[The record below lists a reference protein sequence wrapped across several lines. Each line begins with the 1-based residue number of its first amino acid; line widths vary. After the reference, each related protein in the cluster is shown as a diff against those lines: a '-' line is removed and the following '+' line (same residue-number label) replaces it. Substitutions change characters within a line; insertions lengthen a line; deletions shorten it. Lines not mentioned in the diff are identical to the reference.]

1 MNSTG
6 PEDPLNGGRTTAG
19 VVRVGDTVRRPQGA
33 HSPFVHRLLFELG
46 ARGCVFAPRFLGIDD
61 QKREILSYLPGEV
74 PGQLGAF
81 SDSQL
86 DAAARLLRAL
96 HDATPE
102 SPLRGID
109 EVVCHGDASPCNAVF
124 LHGMPYA
131 WIDFDS
137 AHPGS
142 RSDDLG
148 YAAWLWLDIGNDDYA
163 ARMQARRLARFFAA
177 YGAAN
182 RVDPTQSILEAQEKL
197 CRRAGVHQDW
207 ARQCRLWTLKHR
219 TVLQASP

>member
-1 MNSTG
+1 MSSTS
-6 PEDPLNGGRTTAG
+6 PEDPLIGGRTTDG

-33 HSPFVHRLLFELG
+33 HSPFVHQLLLDLG
-46 ARGCVFAPRFLGIDD
+46 ARGCLFAPRFLGIDD
-61 QKREILSYLPGEV
+61 QQRDILSYLRGEV
-74 PGQLGAF
+74 PAELGTF

-96 HDATPE
+96 HDATSS
-102 SPLRGID
+102 SPLRGIH

-124 LHGMPYA
+124 LDGMPYA

-148 YAAWLWLDIGNDDYA
+148 YAAWLWLDIGKDDFRA
-163 ARMQARRLARFFAA
+163 ETQARRLARFFAV
-177 YGAAN
+177 YGAASH
-182 RVDPTQSILEAQEKL
+182 VDRSQSIIEAQEKL

-207 ARQCRLWTLKHR
+207 LI
-219 TVLQASP
+219 TVGSGH

>member
-1 MNSTG
+1 
-6 PEDPLNGGRTTAG
+6 L
-19 VVRVGDTVRRPQGA
+19 
-33 HSPFVHRLLFELG
+33 
-46 ARGCVFAPRFLGIDD
+46 FAPRFLGIDD
-61 QKREILSYLPGEV
+61 QQRDILSYLRGEV
-74 PGQLGAF
+74 PAELGTF

-96 HDATPE
+96 HDATSS
-102 SPLRGID
+102 SPLRGIH

-124 LHGMPYA
+124 LDGMPYA

-148 YAAWLWLDIGNDDYA
+148 YAAWLWLDIGKDDFRA
-163 ARMQARRLARFFAA
+163 ETQARRLARFFAV
-177 YGAAN
+177 YGAASH
-182 RVDPTQSILEAQEKL
+182 VDRSQSIIEAQEKL

-207 ARQCRLWTLKHR
+207 LI
-219 TVLQASP
+219 TVGSGH